1 MLTSTPRPK
10 PLDPVTSPYTRSSP
24 IIRDCI
30 CMASS
35 SHEDHADLDSL
46 FGDAEYQDGF
56 ESEPQV
62 THKRSMIQFPRAAV
76 LSQNS

>member
-1 MLTSTPRPK
+1 MLTSTPRQV
-10 PLDPVTSPYTRSSP
+10 LSYATVYVAIS
-24 IIRDCI
+24 
-30 CMASS
+30 MASS